1 MSKTTNAAFNGLNYV
16 GAFKAAFAEQN
27 IKERVSI
34 EHMETFFFLLTA
46 RNLEGVELRRLQKAL
61 GYAQAKMSRT
71 AATLETLGWIKIE
84 KSKTDERQKDVE
96 ITESGRAFFTK
107 LGAFLSTEDGASVFK
122 KRSAEMQDEIREDA
136 EHREAVRSLE
146 DGWDPF
152 GDDDTAKVAQPNP
165 TKPVELG
172 AEFITASR
180 PRIGKP
186 AIQRVDSEG
195 QPLSRA
201 EINKQLDKRA
211 SAQSR
216 THEEVVRSRS
226 ITKMRR
232 DQNDK
237 AREQIRDVLR
247 QRGEKEI
254 EVGEKYIR
262 THRKIVTFPVIF
274 KRTGAKSLKELVTV
288 FRNMDENQL
297 DDVLT
302 PNPKTKIDRLKAELN
317 SYLNRGWEPIDG
329 NPHLMQRV
337 HIIQSEIAAIEAKL
351 DQGIGSLKDNPI
363 TKAAWYALMKEA
375 EKERATQRRRHP
387 IERVK
392 GKRRRSLLDV
402 VIDEDNGQG
411 EDSE

>member
-34 EHMETFFFLLTA
+34 EHMETFFFLMTA

-71 AATLETLGWIKIE
+71 AATLETLGWIKISD
-84 KSKTDERQKDVE
+84 SKADARQKDVE
-96 ITESGRAFFTK
+96 ITEIGKLFIMK
-107 LGAFLSTEDGASVFK
+107 LGAFLSTEDSGSVFK
-122 KRSAEMQDEIREDA
+122 RRSDEMQDEIREDA

-152 GDDDTAKVAQPNP
+152 EDDDTAKVAQPNP
-165 TKPVELG
+165 TKPEERG
-172 AEFITASR
+172 ADFTTASR

-186 AIQRVDSEG
+186 AIQGVDSKG
-195 QPLSRA
+195 HPLSRA

-211 SAQSR
+211 SVRSR
-216 THEEVVRSRS
+216 SREEVVRMRS
-226 ITKMRR
+226 INKMRR

-237 AREQIRDVLR
+237 AREQIRDVLK
-247 QRGEKEI
+247 QRGEREI

-302 PNPKTKIDRLKAELN
+302 PNPKTKIDRLKAERDNIL
-317 SYLNRGWEPIDG
+317 SCGWGAVES
-329 NPHLMQRV
+329 NPHLAQRM
-337 HIIQSEIAAIEAKL
+337 HILSSEIAAIEARL
-351 DQGIGSLKDNPI
+351 AQGIGSMSDNPI
-363 TKAAWYALMKEA
+363 TKDAWEAARKES
-375 EKERATQRRRHP
+375 EKAKIQPRRPRRR
-387 IERVK
+387 
-392 GKRRRSLLDV
+392 GLLDV
-402 VIDEDNGQG
+402 VIDEDNGNG
-411 EDSE
+411 EDIE